1 MNPHMR
7 DSRPSVVVL
16 GGYGNFGRRIVAALA
31 GDADHRVLIAGRDGS
46 RAAALAQQ
54 VGGNTEPLQL
64 DVLAPGLADALV
76 RAGAKLVI
84 HTAGPFQ
91 AQAFNVPRACIQAHA
106 HYVDLADAR
115 EFVCAIH
122 ELSAEARHHD
132 TLLVS
137 GASSLPAL
145 SSAVVDRLA
154 GSFATIET
162 IDHVITS
169 GATPPGE
176 ATMRGVLAYAG
187 HSFTRW
193 QHGDWRRVFGWQ
205 GLAWQ
210 RFPSPVGIRLL
221 ANCDVPDL
229 DLFPRRYPSVRSVRF
244 RAGVAQPT
252 SMLAI
257 WTGAWAVRL
266 GLMRSMVP
274 LVPRLHRLAVQR
286 AARGSRHSAMRIVVQ
301 GRDVSSRPMSRTW
314 TLLAAD
320 DHGPEIP
327 CFPAIAL
334 ARKLL
339 RGEVTVRGAMP
350 CIGLLDEREI
360 LDVGRGLSIVTT
372 EE

>member
-1 MNPHMR
+1 MR
-7 DSRPSVVVL
+7 DSRSSVVVL

-31 GDADHRVLIAGRDGS
+31 DDAEHRIIIAGRDGG

-54 VGGNTEPLQL
+54 VGGSAEPLQL
-64 DVLAPGLADALV
+64 DIRAPGLAEALA

-91 AQAFNVPRACIQAHA
+91 AQAFDVPRACIQARA

-115 EFVCAIH
+115 DFVCGIH
-122 ELSAEARHHD
+122 ALSAEARRHD

-145 SSAVVDRLA
+145 SSAVIDRLA
-154 GSFATIET
+154 GSFAMIES
-162 IDHVITS
+162 IDHAITS

-176 ATMRGVLAYAG
+176 ATMQGVLAYAG
-187 HSFTRW
+187 RSFARW
-193 QHGDWRRVFGWQ
+193 QRGGWQ
-205 GLAWQ
+205 QVSGWQDLAWH
-210 RFPSPVGIRLL
+210 RFPAPVGMRLL

-229 DLFPRRYPSVRSVRF
+229 ELFPRRYPSVHSVRF
-244 RAGVAQPT
+244 RAGVAQPG

-257 WTGAWAVRL
+257 WMAAWAVRL

-274 LVPRLHRLAVQR
+274 LVPRLHRLALQR
-286 AARGSRHSAMRIVVQ
+286 AARGSRHSAMRIAVQ
-301 GRDVSSRPMSRTW
+301 GRDASSRPMSRTW

-350 CIGLLDEREI
+350 CMGLLNVQEI
-360 LDVGRGLSIVTT
+360 LDVGRGLSIKTI